1 MRAAYDVLPEV
12 SRRMIDG
19 LIVDHSIFYSREKVG
34 FTYFFEATR
43 AALPPVPQVLVRQH
57 AATGRN
63 ALYLA
68 SYVSHVIGWP
78 IDEGRRLLAELM
90 DFATQPVFVYKHV
103 WREGD
108 LIVWDNRYTMHCL
121 MTT

>member
-1 MRAAYDVLPEV
+1 
-12 SRRMIDG
+12 
-19 LIVDHSIFYSREKVG
+19 
-34 FTYFFEATR
+34 
-43 AALPPVPQVLVRQH
+43 
-57 AATGRN
+57 
-63 ALYLA
+63 
-68 SYVSHVIGWP
+68 
-78 IDEGRRLLAELM
+78 M